1 MRFRFHLVLLIAFAS
16 LSASAHQVEEHEG
29 YYEVEHSWQF
39 NGKECSITLNIS
51 TELYDYYQ
59 NKREHLAY
67 RYRFNGGEIPPNYYS
82 FMLSEHDR
90 PVIRALADEF
100 SNHVATTKEQ
110 IHLALTFV
118 QSLPYAFDSTSKDT
132 DEYLRYPVETLVD
145 GCGDCEDKVALLA
158 SLLYEMD
165 VDFILLVLPEHIA
178 VGVHCDEMDAERYL
192 LFREKKYYYLETTM
206 EGWQMG
212 QIPENYQ
219 DADMEAVPVDT
230 TPSLLFEGMRF
241 ESQPTF
247 VFQKAE
253 CTLEL
258 DLHNLGP
265 GKVTGLW
272 AQVLIIEKRHRNRIL
287 AEESFLLN
295 DMQEGEKRTE
305 TLPFKS
311 LIKENCVLQ
320 VELSGDNIATQ
331 TYEYEMEYS
340 RTRQF

>member
-1 MRFRFHLVLLIAFAS
+1 MRFRFHLVLIIAFAS
-16 LSASAHQVEEHEG
+16 LSASAHQMVEHEG

-39 NGKECSITLNIS
+39 NGKKCSITLNIS

-59 NKREHLAY
+59 NEREHLAY

-100 SNHVATTKEQ
+100 SNHAAKTKEQ
-110 IHLALTFV
+110 IFLALTFV

-178 VGVHCDEMDAERYL
+178 VGVHCDEIDAERYL
-192 LFREKKYYYLETTM
+192 LFRDKKYYYLETTM

-219 DADMEAVPVDT
+219 DAEMEAVPVDA

-258 DLHNLGP
+258 DMHNLGP
-265 GKVTGLW
+265 GKVTGLE
-272 AQVLIIEKRHRNRIL
+272 AHMLIIEKRHRNRIL

-305 TLPFKS
+305 TLSFKS
-311 LIKENCVLQ
+311 LIKELCVLQ
-320 VELSGDNIATQ
+320 GELTGDNIATQ
-331 TYEYEMEYS
+331 TYEYVLEYH
-340 RTRQF
+340 RQ